1 MLSAFRIVVVAALVI
16 FAAPAQPCSRIL
28 WNDNGYGTLV
38 GRNMDW
44 SDDMGT
50 NLWLLPRGVK
60 RDGLAPQNPLSWT
73 SKYGSVAITAY
84 DMATADGM
92 NEKGLVVHMLYLA
105 SMQPGPRDAARPGL
119 SVSMWTQY
127 YLDNF
132 PTVAAAVAAWET
144 VPYQLLDANEPSG
157 GRITV
162 HLAMEDASGD
172 SAILEVVDGKMKIYH
187 DRRYTVMTN
196 EPTYDK
202 QLQLLAQHD
211 FKGGKSLP
219 GSYDASDRFI
229 RGAYYAAHL
238 PRPKNQREAVAY
250 LMAAMRN
257 VAGPFINDPERA
269 DESTTIWRT
278 VTDPGKGLLY
288 FDSVVSPQV
297 FWIDF
302 SRLSFEGSEV
312 RKITV
317 VGNYD
322 LHGDVSGKFQ
332 KAPMFAFLKPNP

>member
-1 MLSAFRIVVVAALVI
+1 MHLRLSAILIVAGLVT
-16 FAAPAQPCSRIL
+16 AAPALSCSRIL

-50 NLWLLPRGVK
+50 NLWLLPRGMA
-60 RDGLAPQNPLSWT
+60 RNGLAPTQPLSWT

-92 NEKGLVVHMLYLA
+92 NEKGLVVHMLYLG
-105 SMQPGPRDAARPGL
+105 SMQPGPRDTKRPGL

-132 PTVAAAVAAWET
+132 PTVASAVDAWKT
-144 VPYQLLDANEPSG
+144 VDYQLLDANEPSG

-162 HLAMEDASGD
+162 HLAMEDATGD
-172 SAILEVVDGKMKIYH
+172 SAILEVVDGQMKIYH

-202 QLQLLAQHD
+202 QLELLKQYD

-219 GSYDASDRFI
+219 GSYTASDRFI
-229 RGAYYAAHL
+229 RGAYYRQHL
-238 PRPKNQREAVAY
+238 PKPKTQREAVAY

-257 VAGPFINDPERA
+257 VAGPFVDDPDRA

-278 VTDPGKGLLY
+278 VTDPGKGLVY

-302 SRLSFEGSEV
+302 RRLTFDGDEV
-312 RKITV
+312 RRITV
-317 VGNYD
+317 VGNDD
-322 LHGDVSGKFQ
+322 LHGDVSDKFR
-332 KAPMFAFLKPNP
+332 KAAMFSFLKPNP

>member
-1 MLSAFRIVVVAALVI
+1 MLCLLLGAGLATVASTAT
-16 FAAPAQPCSRIL
+16 PCSRIL

-50 NLWLLPRGVK
+50 NLWLLPRGAE
-60 RDGLAPQNPLSWT
+60 RNGLAPDNPLTWK

-84 DMATADGM
+84 DMASADGM

-105 SMQPGPRDAARPGL
+105 SMQPGPRDAKRPGL

-132 PTVAAAVAAWET
+132 ATVAEAVDAWKQQ
-144 VPYQLLDANEPSG
+144 PYQLLDANEPSG

-162 HLAMEDASGD
+162 HLAMEDSSGD
-172 SAILEVVDGKMKIYH
+172 SAILEIVDGAMKIYH

-202 QLQLLAQHD
+202 QLQMLKDYD
-211 FKGGKSLP
+211 FKSGKSLP
-219 GSYDASDRFI
+219 GAYTASDRFI
-229 RGAYYAAHL
+229 RGAYYRAHL
-238 PRPKNQREAVAY
+238 PQPKNQREAVAY

-297 FWIDF
+297 FSIDF
-302 SRLSFEGSEV
+302 RRLSFDAGDV
-312 RKITV
+312 KKITV

-322 LHGDVSGKFQ
+322 LHGDVSGSFQ
-332 KAPMFAFLKPNP
+332 KATMFDFLKPGT